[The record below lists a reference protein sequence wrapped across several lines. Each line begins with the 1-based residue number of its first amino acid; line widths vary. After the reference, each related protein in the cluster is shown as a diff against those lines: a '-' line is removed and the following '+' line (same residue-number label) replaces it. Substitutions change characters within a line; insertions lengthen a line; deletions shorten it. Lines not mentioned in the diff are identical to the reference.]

1 MGSWAL
7 VVPVKRLHL
16 AKSRLSDVA
25 GARRADL
32 ALAMAADTVAAALRA
47 PDVVAV
53 VAVTDDDRAEEH
65 LTGVGAIVVGDEPD
79 AGLNPALR
87 HGASVAHTYASA
99 VGALS
104 ADLPALRPEVVSAV
118 LGHAAQHRVAFLP
131 DLAGTG
137 TTLYTTTAD
146 ADFDPRFGDDSAR
159 RHRHAGAVELHAD
172 DAAPARRDVDT
183 RDDLLAAIGLGVGP
197 RTSAL
202 ARELGLTG

>member
-32 ALAMAADTVAAALRA
+32 ALAMAADTVDAALRA

-53 VAVTDDDRAEEH
+53 VTVTDDERAEEQ
-65 LTGVGAIVVGDEPD
+65 LAGLGAVVVADEPD

-87 HGASVAHTYASA
+87 HGASVARAYASA

-104 ADLPALRPEVVSAV
+104 ADLPALRPEVVSTV
-118 LGHAAQHRVAFLP
+118 LGQAAQHRVAFLP

-137 TTLYTTTAD
+137 TTLYTTTTD
-146 ADFDPRFGDDSAR
+146 VDFDPRFGDDSALQ
-159 RHRHAGAVELHAD
+159 HRNAGAVELRAD
-172 DAAPARRDVDT
+172 DATAARRDVDT

-197 RTSAL
+197 RTFAL
-202 ARELGLTG
+202 ARDLGLTR